1 MAKYE
6 YDKSYPFAVYIT
18 NLGKYNEGELVGE
31 WVHLP
36 TTAKEMKI
44 PLASYRKRKK
54 QDNVIVHVEH
64 EQT

>member
-1 MAKYE
+1 MVDGLRGNKNRMW
-6 YDKSYPFAVYIT
+6 KRR
-18 NLGKYNEGELVGE
+18 G
-31 WVHLP
+31 